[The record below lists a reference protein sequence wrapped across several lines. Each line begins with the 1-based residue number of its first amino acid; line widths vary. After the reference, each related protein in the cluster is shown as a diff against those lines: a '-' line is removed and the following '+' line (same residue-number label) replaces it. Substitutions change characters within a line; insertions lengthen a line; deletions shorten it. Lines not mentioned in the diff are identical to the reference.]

1 MIDNQDIAEALDR
14 LARTP
19 DGGMLYR
26 FLQKTLM
33 TVSQPSANDG
43 ALRQMEGRRMFASEL
58 MGHMSEGIAES
69 DRTAITFASSA
80 AARTSLGPRGAARR
94 VSLDTP
100 IAGWDG
106 PSRSGSD
113 AA

>member
-1 MIDNQDIAEALDR
+1 
-14 LARTP
+14 
-19 DGGMLYR
+19 
-26 FLQKTLM
+26 M